1 MKIVLLNRSFLSD
14 DQIKHLQKFGDV
26 EAYAQTDTEDEL
38 IERLKGAEV
47 AVADCWDAPL
57 SKKVFDNA
65 PSLKYMSINSTG
77 YDLADVKAARDNG
90 ISIANVPGFSTEAV
104 AEMTFG
110 LMLATVRHIPLAD
123 KAMRKGPFQVD
134 SANREFDVYLG
145 QNIKGKTLG
154 IIGLGQIGQRV
165 AEIAR
170 AFGMEVIAYNRSPR
184 DVNGIRMVGL
194 EKLFKTADIISLHTA
209 YDESLVNLIDKKTF
223 ELMKCSAY
231 IINTGRA
238 ALINEQDFYDALKTG
253 KIAGAGLDLVNDW
266 SLKNKLLELDNV
278 VFTPHSAFFTDESLQ
293 NMTKLIVEN
302 LESYFNGSPQN
313 VVN

>member
-77 YDLADVKAARDNG
+77 YDLADIKAARANG

-145 QNIKGKTLG
+145 SNIKDKTLG
-154 IIGLGQIGQRV
+154 VVGLGRIGQRV
-165 AEIAR
+165 AEIAK
-170 AFGMEVIAYNRSPR
+170 AFGMEVIAYNRTPR
-184 DVNGIRMVGL
+184 DIDNIRMVSL
-194 EKLFKTADIISLHTA
+194 EELFKTSDIISLHTA
-209 YDESLVNLIDKKTF
+209 YDDSLVNLIDKKIF
-223 ELMKCSAY
+223 ELMKSSVY